1 MARWIQYSF
10 LIGMLMPT
18 PLWAAAE
25 NSGADNSISA
35 GEAPVLDP
43 RIERRRV
50 KEADIDAE
58 NLEVSAFWGLYSSND
73 FGTSDSLSLRLAYHV
88 SEDIFVE
95 VAYGTTTLGET
106 SYERLTPGVSLLT
119 SEERELSHYNASMG
133 YNLLPGESFLG
144 SSRAFNNALY
154 LVAGAGSTEFAGD
167 DRFTINFGMGYRL
180 LLTDWLSARME
191 MRDYIYETDVLG
203 DVDTTQN
210 LEWTLGLGAFF

>member
-10 LIGMLMPT
+10 LIGILMPV
-18 PLWAAAE
+18 PLWAAE
-25 NSGADNSISA
+25 DSGGRDASISA

-58 NLEVSAFWGLYSSND
+58 NLEVSAFWGMYSSND
-73 FGTSDSLSLRLAYHV
+73 FGTSDSLNLRLAYHV

-95 VAYGTTTLGET
+95 VAYGTTTLDET

-119 SEERELSHYNASMG
+119 SEERELTHYSASIA

-144 SSRAFNNALY
+144 GSRAFNNALY
-154 LVAGAGSTEFAGD
+154 LLAGAGSTEFAGD

-180 LLTDWLSARME
+180 LLTDWLSVRME

-210 LEWTLGLGAFF
+210 LEWSLGLGAFF

>member
-1 MARWIQYSF
+1 MARWIQYSV
-10 LIGMLMPT
+10 LIGILMPL
-18 PLWAAAE
+18 PLWADSS
-25 NSGADNSISA
+25 NGGSSGAIDA

-58 NLEVSAFWGLYSSND
+58 NMEISAFWGVYSSND
-73 FGTSDSLSLRLAYHV
+73 FGTSESLSLRFAFHV

-95 VAYGTTTLGET
+95 AAYGTTTLDET
-106 SYERLTPGVSLLT
+106 SYERLTPGVQLLT
-119 SEERELSHYNASMG
+119 SGQRELTHYSASMA

-144 SSRAFNNALY
+144 SRRAFNNALY
-154 LVAGAGSTEFAGD
+154 IIAGAGSTDFAGD

-203 DVDTTQN
+203 QVDTTQN
-210 LEWTLGLGAFF
+210 LEWTLGLGIFF